1 MARAARQ
8 RQPGRLRQALEVY
21 LSNHGRAAVG
31 ALGRL
36 VRDRAPSLMTA
47 GVIGI
52 ALALPA
58 AFMLLLDNLQT
69 VTGEWGGDARASLF
83 LHKDVQPERYEQLAQ
98 SLRTRDGVAA
108 VEVIPPDEAMAE
120 FQQMSGFSDALELLD
135 ENPLPPVL
143 VVEVASG
150 RQPAQIE
157 ALADQLGTLPEVARV
172 RLDRAWVKRLHAM
185 MALVKRGIWVIAGLL
200 ALTVAMVV
208 GNTIRLDIENR
219 REEIVITKLIG
230 ATDGFIRRPF
240 LYAGLWYGLAGGLLS
255 CILVEAGRWLLL
267 DPSRQLAR
275 LYGSGFRLHGLG
287 IDDIA
292 LLLACGAA
300 LGWAGSWLAVGRH
313 LAAIEPR

>member
-1 MARAARQ
+1 MARQ
-8 RQPGRLRQALEVY
+8 QPGRLRQAFEVY
-21 LSNHGRAAVG
+21 LSNHGRAALG

-36 VRDRAPSLMTA
+36 VRDWTPSLMTA

-58 AFMLLLDNLQT
+58 AFLVLLDNLQS

-83 LHKDVQPERYEQLAQ
+83 LHKDVKPEAYRELAQ
-98 SLRTRDGVAA
+98 QLRGEDGVAA
-108 VEVIPPDEAMAE
+108 VSIIPPEEAMAE
-120 FQQMSGFSDALELLD
+120 FQRMSGFSDALELLD

-143 VVEVASG
+143 VVEIASG
-150 RQPAQIE
+150 RAPAQIE
-157 ALADQLGTLPEVARV
+157 ALADRLGGLPQVARA

-185 MALVKRGIWVIAGLL
+185 MALIKRGIWVIAGLL

-230 ATDGFIRRPF
+230 GTDGFIRRPF
-240 LYAGLWYGLAGGLLS
+240 LYAGLWYGLSGGLLA
-255 CILVEAGRWLLL
+255 CILVEAGRWLLV
-267 DPSRQLAR
+267 DPSRQLAT

-287 IDDIA
+287 LDDIM